1 MLSVIS
7 LKVPRFLLKA
17 VLAAAFVVGL
27 VVFVTINTDESLVS
41 ASSTLRNV
49 FSKFNST
56 AYYDRALGAH
66 IHPQDVLFLYV
77 PLQGGGN
84 GRQAVLSH
92 NSAVYDKVMA
102 QEVHEPKDFDME
114 SIRPPEDVK
123 SYQRES
129 ATIVA
134 LVRNN
139 EIGKIKRTIVQFE
152 EKFNKKF
159 EYPYTF
165 INDQPFSENFKNKVR
180 SFTNA
185 EVFFVQLAPDLWQ
198 KPDWID
204 RNKEQLAMAELRRQ
218 NVAYAQKESYHNMC
232 RFYSG
237 AFYHVPELRN
247 FRYYWRIEPDVKFF
261 SDINYDVFKYLA
273 GTGKIYGFT
282 INIYDIH
289 QSVESLLPET
299 LKFLN
304 TADNYKYVNK
314 NGAFQWITENRQ
326 LPEKAAFTG
335 GYSTCHFWSNFEIG
349 DMDFF
354 RGEAYS
360 KWFQH
365 LDSTGKFY
373 YERWGDAPVHSLGLA
388 LFADKSKVHWFRDI
402 GYYHAPYVHC
412 PNSKST
418 RGCDTGNFGP
428 NPDQNCMGTW
438 IEFEMEDPAAIY

>member
-1 MLSVIS
+1 MIAVNS
-7 LKVPRFLLKA
+7 LRFRLLAKYL
-17 VLAAAFVVGL
+17 LAAAALVAVVT
-27 VVFVTINTDESLVS
+27 VVSLSTDESLVS
-41 ASSTLRNV
+41 SNAIKTVL
-49 FSKFNST
+49 SKFDPT
-56 AYYDRALGAH
+56 AYYNTALGVR
-66 IHPQDVLFLYV
+66 IEPQDVLFLFV
-77 PLQGGGN
+77 PRAGSGDSP
-84 GRQAVLSH
+84 AKVLEQ
-92 NSAVYDKVMA
+92 NSAIYSSVMA
-102 QEVHEPKDFDME
+102 QEITEPKDFDIE

-123 SYQRES
+123 AYQRES

-139 EIGKIKRTIVQFE
+139 EITKIKRTIVQFE

-165 INDQPFSENFKNKVR
+165 INDQPFTENFKAKVR

-185 EVFFVQLAPDLWQ
+185 EVFFVQLSPEAWQ

-204 RNKEQLAMAELRRQ
+204 RDKERTAMAELKKQ
-218 NVAYAQKESYHNMC
+218 DVSYAQKESYHNMC

-237 AFYHVPELRN
+237 AFYNIPEMAK

-261 SDINYDVFKYLA
+261 SDVNYDVFKYLA

-282 INIYDIH
+282 INIYDIR
-289 QSVESLLPET
+289 QSVTTLLPET
-299 LKFLN
+299 LAFLN
-304 TADNYKYVNK
+304 LGDNYKYVNK

-326 LPEKAAFTG
+326 LPQNARDTG

-360 KWFQH
+360 NWFKH
-365 LDSTGKFY
+365 LDATGKFY

-388 LFADKSKVHWFRDI
+388 LFADKSQIHWFRDI
-402 GYYHAPYVHC
+402 GYYHQPYIHC
-412 PNSKST
+412 PNSKNT
-418 RGCDTGNFGP
+418 RGCKAGVFGP

-438 IEFEMEDPAAIY
+438 IDFEMKDPAAIY